1 MSVTASTAF
10 PRASIGWSIVLSV
23 LMIIAGFLAIAMPL
37 AAAIAVNIFVA
48 WMLMFSG
55 AAHLVFAW
63 YRRHSRGFIWQL
75 LLGILYAFIGAYI
88 LINPALGLV
97 SLALA
102 IAAYLLFD
110 GVLEII
116 LAFQLRP
123 MRAWGWLL
131 FDGIVTLVLALMI
144 WRAWP
149 AGSELVI
156 AILVGVNMLF
166 GGISRLMLS
175 LAARHVTT
183 YETGHVTT

>member
-1 MSVTASTAF
+1 MSVTASATF
-10 PRASIGWSIVLSV
+10 PRASVGWSIVLSV
-23 LMIIAGFLAIAMPL
+23 FLIVAGILAIVMPL

-63 YRRHSRGFIWQL
+63 QRRHSRGFIWQL

-102 IAAYLLFD
+102 IAAYLLIE

-116 LAFQLRP
+116 LALQIQP
-123 MRAWGWLL
+123 TRAWGWLL
-131 FDGIVTLVLALMI
+131 FDGILTLILALMI
-144 WRAWP
+144 WKAWP
-149 AGSELVI
+149 AGSELVV
-156 AILVGVNMLF
+156 AILVGISMLF
-166 GGISRLMLS
+166 SGISRLMLS
-175 LAARHVTT
+175 LAARHLTA
-183 YETGHVTT
+183 

>member
-1 MSVTASTAF
+1 MSVTATTTLARTSL
-10 PRASIGWSIVLSV
+10 GWSMVLSV

-55 AAHLVFAW
+55 TAHLVFAW
-63 YRRHSRGFIWQL
+63 YRRHSRGFVWQL

-88 LINPALGLV
+88 SINPALGLV

-102 IAAYLLFD
+102 IAAYLLLE
-110 GVLEII
+110 GVLEIT

-123 MRAWGWLL
+123 TRAWGWLF
-131 FDGIVTLVLALMI
+131 FDGIVTLILALMI
-144 WRAWP
+144 WRTWP
-149 AGSELVI
+149 AASELII
-156 AILVGVNMLF
+156 AILVGVSMLF

-175 LAARHVTT
+175 LAARHATT
-183 YETGHVTT
+183 

>member
-1 MSVTASTAF
+1 V
-10 PRASIGWSIVLSV
+10 
-23 LMIIAGFLAIAMPL
+23 AGLLAIAMPL

-63 YRRHSRGFIWQL
+63 QRRHSRGFIWQL

-102 IAAYLLFD
+102 IAAYLLLE
-110 GVLEII
+110 GVLEIV
-116 LAFQLRP
+116 LAFQIKP
-123 MRAWGWLL
+123 VRAWGWLL
-131 FDGIVTLVLALMI
+131 FDGILTLVVALMI

-149 AGSELVI
+149 AGSELVV
-156 AILVGVNMLF
+156 AILVGISMLF
-166 GGISRLMLS
+166 SGVSRLMLS
-175 LAARHVTT
+175 LAARHVT
-183 YETGHVTT
+183 V

>member
-1 MSVTASTAF
+1 MSVTASTTF

-23 LMIIAGFLAIAMPL
+23 LMIVAGVLAIAMPL

-63 YRRHSRGFIWQL
+63 YRRHSRGFIWQF

-102 IAAYLLFD
+102 IAAYLLLE
-110 GVLEII
+110 GVLEIT
-116 LAFQLRP
+116 LAFQLDDLEGMAR
-123 MRAWGWLL
+123 RLRTDHRDTRRRQHAFRRYFASHAQSCG
-131 FDGIVTLVLALMI
+131 AS
-144 WRAWP
+144 RR
-149 AGSELVI
+149 
-156 AILVGVNMLF
+156 F
-166 GGISRLMLS
+166 GGTS
-175 LAARHVTT
+175 LTLFKHRRPIGPSTPLFP
-183 YETGHVTT
+183 ES

>member
-1 MSVTASTAF
+1 MSVTASTTF
-10 PRASIGWSIVLSV
+10 PRASVGWSIVLSV

-63 YRRHSRGFIWQL
+63 YGRHSHGFIWQI

-102 IAAYLLFD
+102 IAAYLLLE
-110 GVLEII
+110 GILEIV
-116 LAFQLRP
+116 LAFQIKP
-123 MRAWGWLL
+123 SRAWGWLL
-131 FDGIVTLVLALMI
+131 FDGILTLVLALMI
-144 WRAWP
+144 WKAWP
-149 AGSELVI
+149 AGSELVV
-156 AILVGVNMLF
+156 AIIVGISMLF
-166 GGISRLMLS
+166 SGVSRLMLS
-175 LAARHVTT
+175 LAARHVTA
-183 YETGHVTT
+183 

>member
-1 MSVTASTAF
+1 MSVTASTTF
-10 PRASIGWSIVLSV
+10 PKAYFGWSIVLSV
-23 LMIIAGFLAIAMPL
+23 LMIVAGVLAIALPL

-48 WMLMFSG
+48 WMLMFTG

-63 YRRHSRGFIWQL
+63 QRRHSRGFIWQL

-102 IAAYLLFD
+102 IAIYLLFE
-110 GVLEII
+110 GILEIT
-116 LAFQLRP
+116 LALQIRP
-123 MRAWGWLL
+123 TRAWGWLL
-131 FDGIVTLVLALMI
+131 FDGIVTLILALMI

-156 AILVGVNMLF
+156 AIIVGVSMLF
-166 GGISRLMLS
+166 SGISRLMLS
-175 LAARHVTT
+175 LAARHLTA
-183 YETGHVTT
+183 